1 MTTNPDELKV
11 RFDTLL
17 GEYHEA
23 LAACRTAQDQG
34 LTGAKE
40 YEQAQVLL
48 RKVEMAG
55 NDLATALERAL
66 EAAGKVEG

>member
-11 RFDTLL
+11 SFYTLL

-34 LTGAKE
+34 LTGAEE
-40 YEQAQVLL
+40 YGRAQVLL
-48 RKVEMAG
+48 RQVEMAG

-66 EAAGKVEG
+66 EETSKVEG